1 MAKTARMKLL
11 ELMVLKQDIS
21 SVIEYIGK
29 KESFQFQ
36 TKLKDSSTS
45 KKSEAGESSEA
56 GLSGGMGGVQDSLD
70 AGEIPAYGADLDSH
84 FYEGLKKACNELGYE
99 KLNFDISSS
108 TAPKDSE
115 RKEAANLIAAF
126 TDLEKR
132 LAEVNDEVY
141 KVRDA
146 YKEAMAF
153 SNLQVS
159 YSELEHLSFLALRI
173 GKIPSDKFEDLRDS
187 LEGAAVVV
195 KLGDDASHILVASS
209 KKGRFALDAELKRHN
224 FVELEVPADFKGVP
238 ESALKG
244 LAQKKDEAEARLAE
258 LNTEKANFAET
269 HRAIFERLMGSFAIA
284 VQIEDITRRLESTEL
299 VYRITGW
306 IPENETENYMKG
318 LDELTEGR
326 IAIRAYEPYEVPSV
340 MSGKEQVPVKLQHGK
355 FVKSFERMIF
365 SYGSPVYGAID
376 PTPFVAVFFTLLFG
390 IMFGDFGQGLFFVL
404 FGILM
409 LCNVIKVGGWNKFAP
424 IFMAIGVSSSLMGLL
439 TGEFFGT
446 ETVLEP
452 FAEFVT
458 GLFGTPR
465 APILKLMPSADPKS
479 IYVMFGVFGVAVA
492 IGFVINTCGLLLNI
506 INNFM
511 RKKYAEAI
519 FGKNGI
525 AGSVFFWYV
534 IALVLRIVLA
544 KHSVAVYD
552 IVIIAVSLFFAAFA
566 EPFERAMEGEKP
578 VFENG
583 FGTYVISGVVEIIE
597 VISGYLSNTISFV
610 RVGAFALSHAVLN
623 FTILTLTEM
632 VGGQTTPGGILVLI
646 AGNALIIVLEGMIVA
661 IQVIRLQYYEFFSKF
676 FHETGKE
683 FKPFR
688 FEIQ

>member
-1 MAKTARMKLL
+1 MAKTAEMKLL
-11 ELMVLKQDIS
+11 ELMVLKNDIS
-21 SVIEYIGK
+21 AVIEYIGK
-29 KESFQFQ
+29 NENFQFQ
-36 TKLKDSSTS
+36 TKLKEASSKDAENEESLNIDS
-45 KKSEAGESSEA
+45 
-56 GLSGGMGGVQDSLD
+56 Q
-70 AGEIPAYGADLDSH
+70 
-84 FYEGLKKACNELGYE
+84 FYESLSKAYAELGYDSSLAGIKDCSAPRDE
-99 KLNFDISSS
+99 DRKKAADI
-108 TAPKDSE
+108 
-115 RKEAANLIAAF
+115 IAAY
-126 TDLEKR
+126 TDLKTRIADATDEAHK
-132 LAEVNDEVY
+132 VN
-141 KVRDA
+141 DA

-153 SNLQVS
+153 SNLKVS
-159 YSELEHLSFLALRI
+159 YSELEHLSFLSLRI
-173 GKIPSDKFEDLRDS
+173 GRIPENQYEDLKDS
-187 LEGAAVVV
+187 LEGSAVVI
-195 KLGDDASHILVASS
+195 KLGNDCSHVLVASS
-209 KKGRFALDAELKRHN
+209 KKGRFALDAELKNHN

-244 LAQKKDEAEARLAE
+244 LEEKKAEADKNLE
-258 LNTEKANFAET
+258 DLITEKNNFAET
-269 HRAIFERLMGSFAIA
+269 HQAQLEKLLGSFTIA

-306 IPENETENYMKG
+306 IPASETENYMKG

-326 IAIRAYEPYEVPSV
+326 IAIRAYEPFEVPSV
-340 MSGKEQVPVKLQHGK
+340 MSGKEQVPVKLKHGK

-376 PTPFVAVFFTLLFG
+376 PTPFVAVFFTILFG
-390 IMFGDFGQGLFFVL
+390 IMFGDFGQGMFFVL

-424 IFMAIGVSSSLMGLL
+424 IFMAIGISSSIMGLL

-452 FAEFVT
+452 FAEWVT

-492 IGFVINTCGLLLNI
+492 IGFVINTCGLVLNI
-506 INNFM
+506 INNLG
-511 RKKYAEAI
+511 RKRYAEALL
-519 FGKNGI
+519 GKNGL
-525 AGSVFFWYV
+525 AGAVFFWYV

-544 KHSVAVYD
+544 KHAVAAYD
-552 IVIIAVSLFFAAFA
+552 IIIILVSLFFAAFA
-566 EPFERAMEGEKP
+566 EPFERAMNHEKP
-578 VFENG
+578 LFENG
-583 FGTYVISGVVEIIE
+583 FGTYIISGAVELIE
-597 VISGYLSNTISFV
+597 VVSGYLSNTVSFV

-632 VGGQTTPGGILVLI
+632 VGGPGSIGGLIVLI

-676 FHETGKE
+676 FHETGRE
-683 FKPFR
+683 FKPYK
-688 FEIQ
+688 FEIR

>member
-1 MAKTARMKLL
+1 MAKTAEMKLL
-11 ELMVLKQDIS
+11 ELMVLKNDIS
-21 SVIEYIGK
+21 AVIEYIGK
-29 KESFQFQ
+29 KENFQFQ
-36 TKLKDSSTS
+36 SKLKDSAANDA
-45 KKSEAGESSEA
+45 EGEE
-56 GLSGGMGGVQDSLD
+56 SLN
-70 AGEIPAYGADLDSH
+70 IDSH
-84 FYEGLKKACNELGYE
+84 FYDSLSKAYTELGYDSSLAGI
-99 KLNFDISSS
+99 KDCSAPCDDDRKKAADI
-108 TAPKDSE
+108 
-115 RKEAANLIAAF
+115 IAAY
-126 TDLEKR
+126 TDLKTRIADATDEAHK
-132 LAEVNDEVY
+132 VNE
-141 KVRDA
+141 A

-153 SNLQVS
+153 SNLKVS
-159 YSELEHLSFLALRI
+159 YSELEHLSFLSLRI
-173 GKIPSDKFEDLRDS
+173 GRIPENQYEDLKYR
-187 LEGAAVVV
+187 LEGSAVVI
-195 KLGDDASHILVASS
+195 KLGNDSSHILVASS
-209 KKGRFALDAELKRHN
+209 KKGRFALDAELKNHN
-224 FVELEVPADFKGVP
+224 FVELEVPAEFKGVP

-244 LAQKKDEAEARLAE
+244 LEQKKAEADKNLEE
-258 LNTEKANFAET
+258 LITEKSNFAET
-269 HRAIFERLMGSFAIA
+269 HQAQIEKLLGSFTIA
-284 VQIEDITRRLESTEL
+284 VQIEDVTRRLESTEL

-306 IPENETENYMKG
+306 IPASETENYMKG

-326 IAIRAYEPYEVPSV
+326 IAIRAYEPFEVPSV
-340 MSGKEQVPVKLQHGK
+340 MSGKEQVPVKLKHGK

-376 PTPFVAVFFTLLFG
+376 PTPFVAVFFTILFG

-424 IFMAIGVSSSLMGLL
+424 IFMAIGISSSIMGLL

-452 FAEFVT
+452 FAEWVT

-492 IGFVINTCGLLLNI
+492 IGFVINTCGLVLNI
-506 INNFM
+506 INNLG
-511 RKKYAEAI
+511 RKRYAEALL
-519 FGKNGI
+519 GKNGL
-525 AGSVFFWYV
+525 AGAVFFWYV

-544 KHSVAVYD
+544 KHAVAAYD
-552 IVIIAVSLFFAAFA
+552 VIIILVSLFFAAFA
-566 EPFERAMEGEKP
+566 EPFERALNHEKP
-578 VFENG
+578 LFENG
-583 FGTYVISGVVEIIE
+583 FGTYVISGAVELIE
-597 VISGYLSNTISFV
+597 VVSGYLSNTVSFV

-632 VGGQTTPGGILVLI
+632 VGGPRSIGGIIVLI

-688 FEIQ
+688 FELK

>member
-1 MAKTARMKLL
+1 MARTAEMTLL
-11 ELMVLKQDIS
+11 ELMVLKDDIS

-29 KESFQFQ
+29 NENFQFQ
-36 TKLKDSSTS
+36 SKLKESSAGAAGSAADDSSADALNIDS
-45 KKSEAGESSEA
+45 QFYDGLLKAYKELGFEDAAYDIKNCSAPRDEDRKKAADVIAAYTQLKTRLSEAT
-56 GLSGGMGGVQDSLD
+56 D
-70 AGEIPAYGADLDSH
+70 
-84 FYEGLKKACNELGYE
+84 
-99 KLNFDISSS
+99 
-108 TAPKDSE
+108 
-115 RKEAANLIAAF
+115 EAA
-126 TDLEKR
+126 K
-132 LAEVNDEVY
+132 VND
-141 KVRDA
+141 A
-146 YKEAMAF
+146 WKEAMAF

-159 YSELEHLSFLALRI
+159 YSELEHLSFLSLRI
-173 GKIPSDKFEDLRDS
+173 GRIPEDKFEDLKDR
-187 LEGAAVVV
+187 LEGSAVVI
-195 KLGDDASHILVASS
+195 KLGNDASHILVASS
-209 KKGRFALDAELKRHN
+209 KKGRFALDAELKNHN

-244 LAQKKDEAEARLAE
+244 LEEKKVQAEKLLGE

-269 HRAIFERLMGSFAIA
+269 HRAQLEHLLGCFTIA
-284 VQIEDITRRLESTEL
+284 VQIEDVTRRLESTEL

-306 IPENETENYMKG
+306 IPASETESYMKG

-326 IAIRAYEPYEVPSV
+326 IAIRAYEPFEVPSV
-340 MSGKEQVPVKLQHGK
+340 ISGKEQVPVKLEHGK
-355 FVKSFERMIF
+355 LVKSFERMIF

-376 PTPFVAVFFTLLFG
+376 PTPFVAVFFTILFG

-409 LCNVIKVGGWNKFAP
+409 ACKVIKVGVWNKFAP
-424 IFMAIGVSSSLMGLL
+424 IFMAIGLSSSIMGLL

-446 ETVLEP
+446 ETLLEP

-458 GLFGTPR
+458 GLFGKPH
-465 APILKLMPSADPKS
+465 APILHLMPSADPKS

-525 AGSVFFWYV
+525 AGAVFFWYV
-534 IALVLRIVLA
+534 VALVLRIVLA
-544 KHSVAVYD
+544 KHAVAAYD
-552 IVIIAVSLFFAAFA
+552 IIIIAVSLFFAAFA
-566 EPFERAMEGEKP
+566 EPFERAMEGKKP
-578 VFENG
+578 LFENG
-583 FGTYVISGVVEIIE
+583 FGTYIISSLVEIIE
-597 VISGYLSNTISFV
+597 VISGYLSNTVSFV

-623 FTILTLTEM
+623 FTILTLTNM
-632 VGGQTTPGGILVLI
+632 VGGPGSIGGIIVLI

-688 FEIQ
+688 FELK

>member
-1 MAKTARMKLL
+1 MAKTAEMKLL
-11 ELMVLKQDIS
+11 ELMVLKNDIS
-21 SVIEYIGK
+21 AVIEYIGK
-29 KESFQFQ
+29 KENFQFQ
-36 TKLKDSSTS
+36 SKLKDSAANDA
-45 KKSEAGESSEA
+45 EGEE
-56 GLSGGMGGVQDSLD
+56 SLN
-70 AGEIPAYGADLDSH
+70 IDSH
-84 FYEGLKKACNELGYE
+84 FYDSLSKAYTELGYDSSLAGI
-99 KLNFDISSS
+99 KDCSAPCDDDRKKAADI
-108 TAPKDSE
+108 
-115 RKEAANLIAAF
+115 IAAY
-126 TDLEKR
+126 TDLKTRIADATDEAHK
-132 LAEVNDEVY
+132 VNE
-141 KVRDA
+141 A

-153 SNLQVS
+153 SNLKVS
-159 YSELEHLSFLALRI
+159 YSELEHLSFLSLRI
-173 GKIPSDKFEDLRDS
+173 GRIPENQYEDLKYR
-187 LEGAAVVV
+187 LEGSAVVI
-195 KLGDDASHILVASS
+195 KLGNDSSHILVASS
-209 KKGRFALDAELKRHN
+209 KKGRFALDAELKNHN
-224 FVELEVPADFKGVP
+224 FVELEVPAEFKGVP

-244 LAQKKDEAEARLAE
+244 LEQKKAEADKNLKELIAE
-258 LNTEKANFAET
+258 KSNFAET
-269 HRAIFERLMGSFAIA
+269 HQAQIEKLLGSFTIA
-284 VQIEDITRRLESTEL
+284 VQIEDVTRRLESTEL

-306 IPENETENYMKG
+306 IPASETENYMKG

-326 IAIRAYEPYEVPSV
+326 IAIRAYEPFEVPSV
-340 MSGKEQVPVKLQHGK
+340 MSGKEQVPVKLKHGK

-376 PTPFVAVFFTLLFG
+376 PTPFVAVFFTILFG

-424 IFMAIGVSSSLMGLL
+424 IFMAIGISSSIMGLL

-452 FAEFVT
+452 FAEWVT

-492 IGFVINTCGLLLNI
+492 IGFVINTCGLVLNI
-506 INNFM
+506 INNLG
-511 RKKYAEAI
+511 RKRYAEALL
-519 FGKNGI
+519 GKNGL
-525 AGSVFFWYV
+525 AGAVFFWYV

-544 KHSVAVYD
+544 KRAVAAYD
-552 IVIIAVSLFFAAFA
+552 VIIILVSLFFAAFA
-566 EPFERAMEGEKP
+566 EPFERALNHEKP
-578 VFENG
+578 LFENG
-583 FGTYVISGVVEIIE
+583 FGTYVISGAVELIE
-597 VISGYLSNTISFV
+597 VVSGYLSNTVSFV

-632 VGGQTTPGGILVLI
+632 VGGPRSIGGIIVLI

-688 FEIQ
+688 FELK

>member
-1 MAKTARMKLL
+1 MAKTAEMKLL
-11 ELMVLKQDIS
+11 ELMVLKNDIS
-21 SVIEYIGK
+21 AVIEYIGK
-29 KESFQFQ
+29 KENFQFQ
-36 TKLKDSSTS
+36 SKLKDSVANDA
-45 KKSEAGESSEA
+45 EGEE
-56 GLSGGMGGVQDSLD
+56 SLN
-70 AGEIPAYGADLDSH
+70 IDSH
-84 FYEGLKKACNELGYE
+84 FYDSLSKAYTELGYDSSLAGI
-99 KLNFDISSS
+99 KDCSAPCDDDRKKAADI
-108 TAPKDSE
+108 
-115 RKEAANLIAAF
+115 IAAY
-126 TDLEKR
+126 TDLKTRIADATDEAHK
-132 LAEVNDEVY
+132 VNE
-141 KVRDA
+141 A

-153 SNLQVS
+153 SNLKVS
-159 YSELEHLSFLALRI
+159 YSELEHLSFLSLRI
-173 GKIPSDKFEDLRDS
+173 GRIPENQYEDLKYR
-187 LEGAAVVV
+187 LEGSAVVI
-195 KLGDDASHILVASS
+195 KLGNDSSHILVASS
-209 KKGRFALDAELKRHN
+209 KKGRFALDAELKNHN
-224 FVELEVPADFKGVP
+224 FVELEVPAEFKGVP

-244 LAQKKDEAEARLAE
+244 LEQKKAEADKNLEE
-258 LNTEKANFAET
+258 LITEKSNFAET
-269 HRAIFERLMGSFAIA
+269 HQAQIEKLLGSFTIA
-284 VQIEDITRRLESTEL
+284 VQIEDVTRRLESTEL

-306 IPENETENYMKG
+306 IPASETENYMKG

-326 IAIRAYEPYEVPSV
+326 IAIRAYEPFEVPSV
-340 MSGKEQVPVKLQHGK
+340 MSGKEQVPVKLKHGK

-376 PTPFVAVFFTLLFG
+376 PTPFVAVFFTILFG

-409 LCNVIKVGGWNKFAP
+409 LCNVIKVGAWNKFAP
-424 IFMAIGVSSSLMGLL
+424 IFMAIGISSSIMGLL

-452 FAEFVT
+452 FAEWVT

-492 IGFVINTCGLLLNI
+492 IGFVINTCGLVLNI
-506 INNFM
+506 INNLG
-511 RKKYAEAI
+511 RKRYAEALL
-519 FGKNGI
+519 GKNGL
-525 AGSVFFWYV
+525 AGAVFFWYV

-544 KHSVAVYD
+544 KHAVAAYD
-552 IVIIAVSLFFAAFA
+552 VIIILVSLFFAAFA
-566 EPFERAMEGEKP
+566 EPFERALNHEKP
-578 VFENG
+578 LFENG
-583 FGTYVISGVVEIIE
+583 FGTYVISGAVELIE
-597 VISGYLSNTISFV
+597 VVSGYLSNTVSFV

-632 VGGQTTPGGILVLI
+632 VGGPRSIGGIIVLI

-688 FEIQ
+688 FELK

>member
-1 MAKTARMKLL
+1 MAKTAEMKLL
-11 ELMVLKQDIS
+11 ELMVLKNDIS
-21 SVIEYIGK
+21 AVIEYIGK
-29 KESFQFQ
+29 KENFQFQ
-36 TKLKDSSTS
+36 SKLKDSAA
-45 KKSEAGESSEA
+45 KDAEGEE
-56 GLSGGMGGVQDSLD
+56 LLN
-70 AGEIPAYGADLDSH
+70 IDSH
-84 FYEGLKKACNELGYE
+84 FYDSLSKAYTELGYDSSLAGI
-99 KLNFDISSS
+99 KDCSAPCDDDRKKAADI
-108 TAPKDSE
+108 
-115 RKEAANLIAAF
+115 IAAY
-126 TDLEKR
+126 TDLKTRIADATDEAHK
-132 LAEVNDEVY
+132 VNE
-141 KVRDA
+141 A

-153 SNLQVS
+153 SNLKVS
-159 YSELEHLSFLALRI
+159 YSELEHLSFLSLRI
-173 GKIPSDKFEDLRDS
+173 GRIPENQYEDLKYR
-187 LEGAAVVV
+187 LEGSAVVI
-195 KLGDDASHILVASS
+195 KLGNDSSHILVASS
-209 KKGRFALDAELKRHN
+209 KKGRFALDAELKNHN
-224 FVELEVPADFKGVP
+224 FVELEVPAEFKGVP

-244 LAQKKDEAEARLAE
+244 LEQKKAEADKNLKELIAE
-258 LNTEKANFAET
+258 KSNFAET
-269 HRAIFERLMGSFAIA
+269 HQAQIEKLLGSFTIA
-284 VQIEDITRRLESTEL
+284 VQIEDVTRRLESTEL

-306 IPENETENYMKG
+306 IPASETENYMKG

-326 IAIRAYEPYEVPSV
+326 IAIRAYEPFEVPSV
-340 MSGKEQVPVKLQHGK
+340 MSGKEQVPVKLKHGK

-376 PTPFVAVFFTLLFG
+376 PTPFVAVFFTILFG

-424 IFMAIGVSSSLMGLL
+424 IFMAIGISSSIMGLL

-452 FAEFVT
+452 FAEWVT

-492 IGFVINTCGLLLNI
+492 IGFVINTCGLVLNI
-506 INNFM
+506 INNLG
-511 RKKYAEAI
+511 RKRYAEALL
-519 FGKNGI
+519 GKNGL
-525 AGSVFFWYV
+525 AGAVFFWYV

-544 KHSVAVYD
+544 KHAVAAYD
-552 IVIIAVSLFFAAFA
+552 IIIILVSLFFAAFA
-566 EPFERAMEGEKP
+566 EPFERALNHEKP
-578 VFENG
+578 LFENG
-583 FGTYVISGVVEIIE
+583 FGTYVISGAVELIE
-597 VISGYLSNTISFV
+597 VVSGYLSNTVSFV

-632 VGGQTTPGGILVLI
+632 VGGPRSIGGIIVLI

-688 FEIQ
+688 FELK

>member
-1 MAKTARMKLL
+1 MAKTAEMKLL
-11 ELMVLKQDIS
+11 ELMVLKNDIS
-21 SVIEYIGK
+21 AVIEYIGK
-29 KESFQFQ
+29 KENFQFQ
-36 TKLKDSSTS
+36 SKLKDSAA
-45 KKSEAGESSEA
+45 KDAEGEE
-56 GLSGGMGGVQDSLD
+56 SLN
-70 AGEIPAYGADLDSH
+70 IDSH
-84 FYEGLKKACNELGYE
+84 FYDSLSKAYTELGYDSSLAGI
-99 KLNFDISSS
+99 KDCSAPCDDDRKKAADI
-108 TAPKDSE
+108 
-115 RKEAANLIAAF
+115 IAAY
-126 TDLEKR
+126 TDLKTRIADATDEAHK
-132 LAEVNDEVY
+132 VNE
-141 KVRDA
+141 A

-153 SNLQVS
+153 SNLKVS
-159 YSELEHLSFLALRI
+159 YSELEHLSFLSLRI
-173 GKIPSDKFEDLRDS
+173 GRIPENQYEDLKYR
-187 LEGAAVVV
+187 LEGSAVVI
-195 KLGDDASHILVASS
+195 KLGNDSSHVLVASS
-209 KKGRFALDAELKRHN
+209 KKGRFALDAELKNHN
-224 FVELEVPADFKGVP
+224 FVELEVPAEFKGVP

-244 LAQKKDEAEARLAE
+244 LEQKKAESDKNLKELIAE
-258 LNTEKANFAET
+258 KSNFAET
-269 HRAIFERLMGSFAIA
+269 HQAQIEKLLGSFTIA
-284 VQIEDITRRLESTEL
+284 VQIEDVTRRLESTEL

-306 IPENETENYMKG
+306 IPASETENYMKG

-326 IAIRAYEPYEVPSV
+326 IAIRAYEPFEVPSV
-340 MSGKEQVPVKLQHGK
+340 MSGKEQVPVKLKHGK

-376 PTPFVAVFFTLLFG
+376 PTPFVAVFFTILFG

-424 IFMAIGVSSSLMGLL
+424 IFMAIGISSSIMGLL

-452 FAEFVT
+452 FAEWVT

-492 IGFVINTCGLLLNI
+492 IGFVINTCGLVLNI
-506 INNFM
+506 INNLG
-511 RKKYAEAI
+511 RKRYAEALL
-519 FGKNGI
+519 GKNGL
-525 AGSVFFWYV
+525 AGAVFFWYV

-544 KHSVAVYD
+544 KHAVAAYD
-552 IVIIAVSLFFAAFA
+552 VIIILVSLFFAAFA
-566 EPFERAMEGEKP
+566 EPFERALNHEKP
-578 VFENG
+578 LFENG
-583 FGTYVISGVVEIIE
+583 FGTYVISGAVELIE
-597 VISGYLSNTISFV
+597 VVSGYLSNTVSFV

-632 VGGQTTPGGILVLI
+632 VGGPRSIGGIIVLI

-688 FEIQ
+688 FELK

>member
-1 MAKTARMKLL
+1 MAKTAEMKLL
-11 ELMVLKQDIS
+11 ELMVLKNDIS
-21 SVIEYIGK
+21 AVIEYIGK
-29 KESFQFQ
+29 KENFQFQ
-36 TKLKDSSTS
+36 SKLKDSAA
-45 KKSEAGESSEA
+45 KDAEGEE
-56 GLSGGMGGVQDSLD
+56 SLN
-70 AGEIPAYGADLDSH
+70 IDSH
-84 FYEGLKKACNELGYE
+84 FYDSLSKAYTELGYDSSLAGI
-99 KLNFDISSS
+99 KDCSAPCDDDRKKAADI
-108 TAPKDSE
+108 
-115 RKEAANLIAAF
+115 IAAY
-126 TDLEKR
+126 TDLKTRIADATDEAHK
-132 LAEVNDEVY
+132 VNE
-141 KVRDA
+141 A

-153 SNLQVS
+153 SNLKVS
-159 YSELEHLSFLALRI
+159 YSELEHLSFLSLRI
-173 GKIPSDKFEDLRDS
+173 GRIPENQYEDLKYR
-187 LEGAAVVV
+187 LEGSAVVI
-195 KLGDDASHILVASS
+195 KLGNDSSRILVASS
-209 KKGRFALDAELKRHN
+209 KKGRFALDAELKNHN
-224 FVELEVPADFKGVP
+224 FVELEVPAEFKGVP

-244 LAQKKDEAEARLAE
+244 LEQKKAEADKNLEE
-258 LNTEKANFAET
+258 LITEKSNFAET
-269 HRAIFERLMGSFAIA
+269 HQAQIEKLLGSFTIA
-284 VQIEDITRRLESTEL
+284 VQIEDVTRRLESTEL

-306 IPENETENYMKG
+306 IPASETENYMKG

-326 IAIRAYEPYEVPSV
+326 IAIRAYEPFEVPSV
-340 MSGKEQVPVKLQHGK
+340 MSGKEQVPVKLKHGK

-376 PTPFVAVFFTLLFG
+376 PTPFVAVFFTILFG

-409 LCNVIKVGGWNKFAP
+409 LCNVIKVGAWNKFAP
-424 IFMAIGVSSSLMGLL
+424 IFMAIGISSSIMGLL

-452 FAEFVT
+452 FAEWVT

-492 IGFVINTCGLLLNI
+492 IGFVINTCGLVLNI
-506 INNFM
+506 INNLG
-511 RKKYAEAI
+511 RKRYAEALL
-519 FGKNGI
+519 GKNGL
-525 AGSVFFWYV
+525 AGAVFFWYV

-544 KHSVAVYD
+544 KHAVAAYD
-552 IVIIAVSLFFAAFA
+552 VIIILVSLFFAAFA
-566 EPFERAMEGEKP
+566 EPFERALNHEKP
-578 VFENG
+578 LFENG
-583 FGTYVISGVVEIIE
+583 FGAYVISGAVELIE
-597 VISGYLSNTISFV
+597 VVSGYLSNTVSFV

-632 VGGQTTPGGILVLI
+632 VGGPRSIGGIIVLI

-688 FEIQ
+688 FELK

>member
-1 MAKTARMKLL
+1 MAKTAEMKLL
-11 ELMVLKQDIS
+11 ELMVLKNDIS
-21 SVIEYIGK
+21 AVIEYIGK
-29 KESFQFQ
+29 KENFQFQ
-36 TKLKDSSTS
+36 SKLKDSAA
-45 KKSEAGESSEA
+45 KDAEGEE
-56 GLSGGMGGVQDSLD
+56 SLN
-70 AGEIPAYGADLDSH
+70 IDSH
-84 FYEGLKKACNELGYE
+84 FYDSLSKAYTELGYDSSLAGI
-99 KLNFDISSS
+99 KDCSAPCDDDRKKASDI
-108 TAPKDSE
+108 
-115 RKEAANLIAAF
+115 IAAY
-126 TDLEKR
+126 TDLKTRIADATDEAHK
-132 LAEVNDEVY
+132 VNE
-141 KVRDA
+141 A

-153 SNLQVS
+153 SNLKVS
-159 YSELEHLSFLALRI
+159 YSELEHLSFLSLRI
-173 GKIPSDKFEDLRDS
+173 GRIPENQYEDLKYR
-187 LEGAAVVV
+187 LEGSAVVI
-195 KLGDDASHILVASS
+195 KLGNDSSHILVASS
-209 KKGRFALDAELKRHN
+209 KKGRFALDAELKNHN
-224 FVELEVPADFKGVP
+224 FVELEVPAEFKGVP

-244 LAQKKDEAEARLAE
+244 LEQKKAEADKNLKE
-258 LNTEKANFAET
+258 LITEKSNFAET
-269 HRAIFERLMGSFAIA
+269 HQAQIEKLLGSFTIA
-284 VQIEDITRRLESTEL
+284 VQIEDVTRRLESTEL

-306 IPENETENYMKG
+306 IPASETENYMKG

-326 IAIRAYEPYEVPSV
+326 IAIRAYEPFEVPSV
-340 MSGKEQVPVKLQHGK
+340 MSGKEQVPVKLKHGK

-376 PTPFVAVFFTLLFG
+376 PTPFVAVFFTILFG

-424 IFMAIGVSSSLMGLL
+424 IFMAIGISSSIMGLL

-452 FAEFVT
+452 FAEWVT

-492 IGFVINTCGLLLNI
+492 IGFVINTCGLVLNI
-506 INNFM
+506 INNLG
-511 RKKYAEAI
+511 RKRYAEALL
-519 FGKNGI
+519 GKNGL
-525 AGSVFFWYV
+525 AGAVFFWYV

-544 KHSVAVYD
+544 KHAVAAYD
-552 IVIIAVSLFFAAFA
+552 VIIILVSLFFAAFA
-566 EPFERAMEGEKP
+566 EPFERALNHEKP
-578 VFENG
+578 LFENG
-583 FGTYVISGVVEIIE
+583 FGTYLISGAVELIE
-597 VISGYLSNTISFV
+597 VVSGYLSNTVSFV

-632 VGGQTTPGGILVLI
+632 VGGPRSIGGIIVLI

-688 FEIQ
+688 FELK

>member
-1 MAKTARMKLL
+1 MAKTAEMKLL
-11 ELMVLKQDIS
+11 ELMVLKNDIS
-21 SVIEYIGK
+21 AVIEYIGK
-29 KESFQFQ
+29 KENFQFQ
-36 TKLKDSSTS
+36 SKLKDSAA
-45 KKSEAGESSEA
+45 KDAEGEE
-56 GLSGGMGGVQDSLD
+56 SLN
-70 AGEIPAYGADLDSH
+70 IDSH
-84 FYEGLKKACNELGYE
+84 FYDSLSKAYTELGYDSSLAGI
-99 KLNFDISSS
+99 KDCSAPCDDDRKKAADI
-108 TAPKDSE
+108 
-115 RKEAANLIAAF
+115 IAAY
-126 TDLEKR
+126 TDLKTRIADATDEAHK
-132 LAEVNDEVY
+132 VNE
-141 KVRDA
+141 A

-153 SNLQVS
+153 SNLKVS
-159 YSELEHLSFLALRI
+159 YSELEHLSFLSLRI
-173 GKIPSDKFEDLRDS
+173 GRIPENQYEDLKYR
-187 LEGAAVVV
+187 LEGSAVVI
-195 KLGDDASHILVASS
+195 KLGNDSSHILVASS
-209 KKGRFALDAELKRHN
+209 KKGRFALDAELKNHN
-224 FVELEVPADFKGVP
+224 FVELEVPAEFKGVP

-244 LAQKKDEAEARLAE
+244 LEQKKAEADKNLEE
-258 LNTEKANFAET
+258 LITEKSNFAET
-269 HRAIFERLMGSFAIA
+269 HQAQIEKLLGSFTIA
-284 VQIEDITRRLESTEL
+284 VQIEDVTRRLESTEL

-306 IPENETENYMKG
+306 IPASETENYMKG

-326 IAIRAYEPYEVPSV
+326 IAIRAYEPFEVPSV
-340 MSGKEQVPVKLQHGK
+340 MSGKEQVPVKLKHGK

-376 PTPFVAVFFTLLFG
+376 PTPFVAVFFTILFG

-409 LCNVIKVGGWNKFAP
+409 LCNVIKVGAWNKFAP
-424 IFMAIGVSSSLMGLL
+424 IFMAIGISSSIMGLL

-452 FAEFVT
+452 FAEWVT

-492 IGFVINTCGLLLNI
+492 IGFVINTCGLVLNI
-506 INNFM
+506 INNLG
-511 RKKYAEAI
+511 RKRYAEALL
-519 FGKNGI
+519 GKNGL
-525 AGSVFFWYV
+525 AGAVFFWYV

-544 KHSVAVYD
+544 KHAVAAYD
-552 IVIIAVSLFFAAFA
+552 VIIILVSLFFAAFA
-566 EPFERAMEGEKP
+566 EPFERALNHEKP
-578 VFENG
+578 LFENG
-583 FGTYVISGVVEIIE
+583 FGTYVISGAVELIE
-597 VISGYLSNTISFV
+597 VVSGYLSNTVSFV

-632 VGGQTTPGGILVLI
+632 VGGPRSIGGIIVLI

-688 FEIQ
+688 FELK

>member
-1 MAKTARMKLL
+1 MAKTAEMKLL
-11 ELMVLKQDIS
+11 ELMVLKNDIS
-21 SVIEYIGK
+21 AVIEYIGK
-29 KESFQFQ
+29 KENFQFQ
-36 TKLKDSSTS
+36 SKLKDSAA
-45 KKSEAGESSEA
+45 KDAEGEE
-56 GLSGGMGGVQDSLD
+56 SLN
-70 AGEIPAYGADLDSH
+70 IDSH
-84 FYEGLKKACNELGYE
+84 FYDSLSKAYTELGYDSSLAGI
-99 KLNFDISSS
+99 KDCSAPCDDDRKKASDI
-108 TAPKDSE
+108 
-115 RKEAANLIAAF
+115 IAAY
-126 TDLEKR
+126 TDLKTRIADATDEAHK
-132 LAEVNDEVY
+132 VNE
-141 KVRDA
+141 A

-153 SNLQVS
+153 SNLKVS
-159 YSELEHLSFLALRI
+159 YSELEHLSFLSLRI
-173 GKIPSDKFEDLRDS
+173 GRIPENQYEDLKYR
-187 LEGAAVVV
+187 LEGSAVVI
-195 KLGDDASHILVASS
+195 KLGNDSSHILVASS
-209 KKGRFALDAELKRHN
+209 KKGRFALDAELKNHN
-224 FVELEVPADFKGVP
+224 FVELEVPAEFKGVP

-244 LAQKKDEAEARLAE
+244 LEQKKAEADKNLEE
-258 LNTEKANFAET
+258 LITEKSNFAET
-269 HRAIFERLMGSFAIA
+269 HQAQIEKLLGSFTIA
-284 VQIEDITRRLESTEL
+284 VQIEDVTRRLESTEL

-306 IPENETENYMKG
+306 IPASETENYMKG

-326 IAIRAYEPYEVPSV
+326 IAIRAYEPFEVPSV
-340 MSGKEQVPVKLQHGK
+340 MSGKEQVPVKLKHGK

-376 PTPFVAVFFTLLFG
+376 PTPFVAVFFTILFG

-409 LCNVIKVGGWNKFAP
+409 LCNVIKVGAWNKFAP
-424 IFMAIGVSSSLMGLL
+424 IFMAIGISSSIMGLL

-452 FAEFVT
+452 FAEWVT

-492 IGFVINTCGLLLNI
+492 IGFVINTCGLVLNI
-506 INNFM
+506 INNLG
-511 RKKYAEAI
+511 RKRYAEALL
-519 FGKNGI
+519 GKNGL
-525 AGSVFFWYV
+525 AGAVFFWYV

-544 KHSVAVYD
+544 KHAVAAYD
-552 IVIIAVSLFFAAFA
+552 VIIILVSLFFAAFA
-566 EPFERAMEGEKP
+566 EPFERALNHEKP
-578 VFENG
+578 LFENG
-583 FGTYVISGVVEIIE
+583 FGTYVISGAVELIE
-597 VISGYLSNTISFV
+597 VVSGYLSNTVSFV

-632 VGGQTTPGGILVLI
+632 VGGPRSIGGIIVLI

-688 FEIQ
+688 FELK

>member
-1 MAKTARMKLL
+1 MAKTAEMKLL
-11 ELMVLKQDIS
+11 ELMVLKNDIS
-21 SVIEYIGK
+21 AVIEYIGK
-29 KESFQFQ
+29 KENFQFQ
-36 TKLKDSSTS
+36 SKLKDSAV
-45 KKSEAGESSEA
+45 KDAEGEE
-56 GLSGGMGGVQDSLD
+56 SLN
-70 AGEIPAYGADLDSH
+70 IDSH
-84 FYEGLKKACNELGYE
+84 FYDSLSKAYTELGYDSSLAGI
-99 KLNFDISSS
+99 KDCSAPCDDDRKNAADI
-108 TAPKDSE
+108 
-115 RKEAANLIAAF
+115 IAAY
-126 TDLEKR
+126 TDLKTRIADATDEAHK
-132 LAEVNDEVY
+132 VNE
-141 KVRDA
+141 A

-153 SNLQVS
+153 SNLKVS
-159 YSELEHLSFLALRI
+159 YSELEHLSFLSLRI
-173 GKIPSDKFEDLRDS
+173 GRIPENQYEDLKYR
-187 LEGAAVVV
+187 LEGSAVVI
-195 KLGDDASHILVASS
+195 KLGNDSSHILVASS
-209 KKGRFALDAELKRHN
+209 KKGRFALDAELKNHN
-224 FVELEVPADFKGVP
+224 FVELEVPAEFKGVP

-244 LAQKKDEAEARLAE
+244 LEQKKAEADKNLKELIAE
-258 LNTEKANFAET
+258 KSNFAET
-269 HRAIFERLMGSFAIA
+269 HQAQIEKLLGSFTIA
-284 VQIEDITRRLESTEL
+284 VQIEDVTRRLESTEL

-306 IPENETENYMKG
+306 IPASETENYMKG

-326 IAIRAYEPYEVPSV
+326 IAIRAYEPFEVPSV
-340 MSGKEQVPVKLQHGK
+340 MSGKEQVPVKLKHGK

-376 PTPFVAVFFTLLFG
+376 PTPFVAVFFTILFG

-409 LCNVIKVGGWNKFAP
+409 LCNVIKVGAWNKFAP
-424 IFMAIGVSSSLMGLL
+424 IFMAIGISSSIMGLL

-452 FAEFVT
+452 FAEWVT

-492 IGFVINTCGLLLNI
+492 IGFVINTCGLVLNI
-506 INNFM
+506 INNLG
-511 RKKYAEAI
+511 RKRYAEALL
-519 FGKNGI
+519 GKNGL
-525 AGSVFFWYV
+525 AGAVFFWYV

-544 KHSVAVYD
+544 KHAVAAYD
-552 IVIIAVSLFFAAFA
+552 VIIILVSLFFAAFA
-566 EPFERAMEGEKP
+566 EPFERALNHEKP
-578 VFENG
+578 LFENG
-583 FGTYVISGVVEIIE
+583 FGTYVISGAVELIE
-597 VISGYLSNTISFV
+597 VVSGYLSNTVSFV

-632 VGGQTTPGGILVLI
+632 VGGPRSIGGIIVLI

-688 FEIQ
+688 FELK

>member
-1 MAKTARMKLL
+1 MAKTAEMKLL
-11 ELMVLKQDIS
+11 ELMVLKNDIS
-21 SVIEYIGK
+21 AVIEYIGK

-36 TKLKDSSTS
+36 SKLKDSAA
-45 KKSEAGESSEA
+45 KDAEGEE
-56 GLSGGMGGVQDSLD
+56 SLN
-70 AGEIPAYGADLDSH
+70 IDSH
-84 FYEGLKKACNELGYE
+84 FYDSLSKAYTELGYDSSLAGI
-99 KLNFDISSS
+99 KDCSAPCDDDRKKASDI
-108 TAPKDSE
+108 
-115 RKEAANLIAAF
+115 IAAY
-126 TDLEKR
+126 TDLKTRIADATDEAHK
-132 LAEVNDEVY
+132 VNE
-141 KVRDA
+141 A

-153 SNLQVS
+153 SNLKVS
-159 YSELEHLSFLALRI
+159 YSELEHLSFLSLRI
-173 GKIPSDKFEDLRDS
+173 GRIPENQYEDLKYR
-187 LEGAAVVV
+187 LEGSAVVI
-195 KLGDDASHILVASS
+195 KLGNDSSHILVASS
-209 KKGRFALDAELKRHN
+209 KKGRFALDAELKNHN
-224 FVELEVPADFKGVP
+224 FVELEVPAEFKGVP

-244 LAQKKDEAEARLAE
+244 LEQKKAEADKNLKELIAE
-258 LNTEKANFAET
+258 KSNFAET
-269 HRAIFERLMGSFAIA
+269 HQAQIEKLLGSFTIA
-284 VQIEDITRRLESTEL
+284 VQIEDVTRRLESTEL

-306 IPENETENYMKG
+306 IPASETENYMKG

-326 IAIRAYEPYEVPSV
+326 IAIRAYEPFEVPSV
-340 MSGKEQVPVKLQHGK
+340 MSGKEQVPVKLKHGK

-376 PTPFVAVFFTLLFG
+376 PTPFVAVFFTILFG

-424 IFMAIGVSSSLMGLL
+424 IFMAIGISSSIMGLL

-452 FAEFVT
+452 FAEWVT

-492 IGFVINTCGLLLNI
+492 IGFVINTCGLVLNI
-506 INNFM
+506 INNLG
-511 RKKYAEAI
+511 RKRYAEALL
-519 FGKNGI
+519 GKNGL
-525 AGSVFFWYV
+525 AGAVFFWYV

-544 KHSVAVYD
+544 KHAVAAYD
-552 IVIIAVSLFFAAFA
+552 VIIILVSLFFAAFA
-566 EPFERAMEGEKP
+566 EPFERALNHEKP
-578 VFENG
+578 LFENG
-583 FGTYVISGVVEIIE
+583 FGTYVISGAVELIE
-597 VISGYLSNTISFV
+597 VVSGYLSNTVSFV

-632 VGGQTTPGGILVLI
+632 VGGPRSIGGIIVLI

-688 FEIQ
+688 FELK

>member
-1 MAKTARMKLL
+1 MAKTAEMKLL
-11 ELMVLKQDIS
+11 ELMVLKNDIS
-21 SVIEYIGK
+21 AVIEYIGK
-29 KESFQFQ
+29 KENFQFQ
-36 TKLKDSSTS
+36 SKLKDSAV
-45 KKSEAGESSEA
+45 KDAEGEE
-56 GLSGGMGGVQDSLD
+56 SLN
-70 AGEIPAYGADLDSH
+70 IDSH
-84 FYEGLKKACNELGYE
+84 FYDSLSKAYTELGYDSSLAGI
-99 KLNFDISSS
+99 KDCSAPCDDDRKKAADI
-108 TAPKDSE
+108 
-115 RKEAANLIAAF
+115 IAAY
-126 TDLEKR
+126 TDLKTRIADATDEAHK
-132 LAEVNDEVY
+132 VNE
-141 KVRDA
+141 A

-153 SNLQVS
+153 SNLKVS
-159 YSELEHLSFLALRI
+159 YSELEHLSFLSLRI
-173 GKIPSDKFEDLRDS
+173 GRIPENQYEDLKYR
-187 LEGAAVVV
+187 LEGSAVVI
-195 KLGDDASHILVASS
+195 KLGNDSSHILVASS
-209 KKGRFALDAELKRHN
+209 KKGRFALDAELKNHN
-224 FVELEVPADFKGVP
+224 FVELEVPAEFKGVP

-244 LAQKKDEAEARLAE
+244 LEQKKAEADKNLKELIAE
-258 LNTEKANFAET
+258 KSNFAET
-269 HRAIFERLMGSFAIA
+269 HQAQIEKLLGSFTIA
-284 VQIEDITRRLESTEL
+284 VQIEDVTRRLESTEL

-306 IPENETENYMKG
+306 IPASETENYMKG

-326 IAIRAYEPYEVPSV
+326 IAIRAYEPFEVPSV
-340 MSGKEQVPVKLQHGK
+340 MSGKEQVPVKLKHGK

-376 PTPFVAVFFTLLFG
+376 PTPFVAVFFTILFG

-409 LCNVIKVGGWNKFAP
+409 LCNVIKVGAWNKFAP
-424 IFMAIGVSSSLMGLL
+424 IFMAIGISSSIMGLL

-452 FAEFVT
+452 FAEWVT

-492 IGFVINTCGLLLNI
+492 IGFVINTCGLVLNI
-506 INNFM
+506 INNLG
-511 RKKYAEAI
+511 RKRYAEALL
-519 FGKNGI
+519 GKNGL
-525 AGSVFFWYV
+525 AGAVFFWYV

-544 KHSVAVYD
+544 KHAVAAYD
-552 IVIIAVSLFFAAFA
+552 VIIILVSLFFAAFA
-566 EPFERAMEGEKP
+566 EPFERALNHEKP
-578 VFENG
+578 LFENG
-583 FGTYVISGVVEIIE
+583 FGTYVISGAVELIE
-597 VISGYLSNTISFV
+597 VVSGYLSNTVSFV

-632 VGGQTTPGGILVLI
+632 VGGPRSIGGIIVLI

-688 FEIQ
+688 FELK

>member
-1 MAKTARMKLL
+1 MAKTAQMKLL

-21 SVIEYIGK
+21 TVIEYIGK
-29 KESFQFQ
+29 KENFQFQ
-36 TKLKDSSTS
+36 SKLKEKHVSDSAESDTDL
-45 KKSEAGESSEA
+45 SEV
-56 GLSGGMGGVQDSLD
+56 SG
-70 AGEIPAYGADLDSH
+70 YGADLDSH
-84 FYEGLKKACNELGYE
+84 FYEGLKKAYTELGYE
-99 KLNFDISSS
+99 EQTFDLSKSN
-108 TAPKDSE
+108 APGDSE
-115 RKEAANLIAAF
+115 RKEAADLIAAYN
-126 TDLEKR
+126 DLEKR
-132 LAEVNDEVY
+132 MKEVTDEVY
-141 KVRDA
+141 KIRDA

-173 GKIPSDKFEDLRDS
+173 GKIPAESFEDLKDS
-187 LEGAAVVV
+187 LEGSAVVV

-209 KKGRFALDAELKRHN
+209 KKGRFALDSELKRHN
-224 FVELEVPADFKGVP
+224 FVELKVPADFKGVP

-244 LAQKKDEAEARLAE
+244 LAEKKAESEANLAE
-258 LNTEKANFAET
+258 LNTEKVNFAET
-269 HRAIFERLMGSFAIA
+269 HKPIFQRLMGCFAIA
-284 VQIEDITRRLESTEL
+284 VQIESVTRSLESTEL

-306 IPENETENYMKG
+306 IPSSETENYMKG

-340 MSGKEQVPVKLQHGK
+340 MSGKEQVPVKLKHGK

-365 SYGSPVYGAID
+365 SYGSPMYGSID

-390 IMFGDFGQGLFFVL
+390 IMFGDCGQGLVFL
-404 FGILM
+404 IAGILM
-409 LCNVIKVGGWNKFAP
+409 ACKVIKVGGWNKFAP
-424 IFMAIGVSSSLMGLL
+424 IFMAIGISSSLMGLL

-452 FAEFVT
+452 FAEWVT
-458 GLFGTPR
+458 GFFGTPH

-492 IGFVINTCGLLLNI
+492 IGFVINTCGLILNI
-506 INNFM
+506 INNFS
-511 RKKYAEAI
+511 RRRFAEAI

-525 AGSVFFWYV
+525 AGAVFFWYV

-544 KHSVAVYD
+544 KHSIALYD
-552 IVIIAVSLFFAAFA
+552 ILIIAVTLFFAAFA
-566 EPFERAMEGEKP
+566 EPFERAMSGEKTL
-578 VFENG
+578 FENG

-623 FTILTLTEM
+623 FTILTLTNM
-632 VGGQTTPGGILVLI
+632 CGGQGSVGGIIVLI

-676 FHETGKE
+676 FHETGRE
-683 FKPFR
+683 FKPFK
-688 FEIQ
+688 FELTDK

>member
-1 MAKTARMKLL
+1 MAKTAEMKLL
-11 ELMVLKQDIS
+11 ELMVLKNDIS
-21 SVIEYIGK
+21 AVIEYIGK
-29 KESFQFQ
+29 KENFQFQ
-36 TKLKDSSTS
+36 SKLKDSAA
-45 KKSEAGESSEA
+45 KDAEGEE
-56 GLSGGMGGVQDSLD
+56 SLN
-70 AGEIPAYGADLDSH
+70 IDSH
-84 FYEGLKKACNELGYE
+84 FYDSLSKAYTELGYDSSLAGI
-99 KLNFDISSS
+99 KDCSAPCDDDRRKAADI
-108 TAPKDSE
+108 
-115 RKEAANLIAAF
+115 IAAY
-126 TDLEKR
+126 TDLKTRIADATDEAHK
-132 LAEVNDEVY
+132 VNE
-141 KVRDA
+141 A

-153 SNLQVS
+153 SNLKVS
-159 YSELEHLSFLALRI
+159 YSELEHLSFLSLRI
-173 GKIPSDKFEDLRDS
+173 GRIPENQYEDLKYR
-187 LEGAAVVV
+187 LEGSAVVI
-195 KLGDDASHILVASS
+195 KLGNDSSHVLVASS
-209 KKGRFALDAELKRHN
+209 KKGRFALDAELKNHN
-224 FVELEVPADFKGVP
+224 FVELEVPAEFKGVP

-244 LAQKKDEAEARLAE
+244 LEQKKAEADKNLEE
-258 LNTEKANFAET
+258 LITEKSNFAET
-269 HRAIFERLMGSFAIA
+269 HQAQIEKLLGSFTIA
-284 VQIEDITRRLESTEL
+284 VQIEDVTRRLESTEL

-306 IPENETENYMKG
+306 IPASETENYMKG

-326 IAIRAYEPYEVPSV
+326 IAIRAYEPFEVPSV
-340 MSGKEQVPVKLQHGK
+340 MSGKEQVPVKLKHGK

-376 PTPFVAVFFTLLFG
+376 PTPFVAVFFTILFG

-424 IFMAIGVSSSLMGLL
+424 IFMAIGISSSIMGLL

-452 FAEFVT
+452 FAEWVT

-492 IGFVINTCGLLLNI
+492 IGFVINTCGLVLNI
-506 INNFM
+506 INNLG
-511 RKKYAEAI
+511 RKRYAEALL
-519 FGKNGI
+519 GKNGL
-525 AGSVFFWYV
+525 AGAVFFWYV

-544 KHSVAVYD
+544 KHAVAAYD
-552 IVIIAVSLFFAAFA
+552 VIIILVSLFFAAFA
-566 EPFERAMEGEKP
+566 EPFERALNHEKP
-578 VFENG
+578 LFENG
-583 FGTYVISGVVEIIE
+583 FGTYVISGAVELIE
-597 VISGYLSNTISFV
+597 VVSGYLSNTVSFV

-632 VGGQTTPGGILVLI
+632 VGGPRSIGGIIVLI

-688 FEIQ
+688 FELK